1 MTLYFI
7 GIGPS
12 TEYLSLKA
20 MKILRAINKIYIDT
34 YTSIIPDFSIDFI
47 KKYAKRDSEIV
58 IANRSVLEGRGID
71 FIVKEAKEKNI
82 AIIVPG
88 DPFIATT
95 HDAIRIEALANGV
108 DVKVVYGVSIY
119 SLAPS
124 ATGLQ
129 AYRFGKTV
137 TLVYPQEFKPYS
149 VIETIYNNM
158 NQRLHTLILL
168 DLKLE
173 KGIAMT
179 IKEAVEILL
188 DLEKEYSGS
197 SRLRNVVAVGLAQ
210 VGTENEYVRADL
222 LPNLGNYD
230 YPPPPHSI
238 IIVADPHPM
247 ELEALH
253 LICNLPQHIYEKL
266 NRISK
271 YNSNAIL

>member
-7 GIGPS
+7 GMGPS
-12 TEYLSLKA
+12 TEYISLKA
-20 MKILRAINKIYIDT
+20 MKILRTVDKVYIDA
-34 YTSIIPDFSIDFI
+34 YTSVLPDFSIDFI
-47 KKYAKRDSEIV
+47 MKYTKRDAEIV
-58 IANRSVLEGRGID
+58 VANRSVLEGKSID
-71 FIVKEAKEKNI
+71 FIVKEAREKNI

-95 HDAIRIEALANGV
+95 HDAIRIEALAKGT

-137 TLVYPQEFKPYS
+137 TLVYPYGFKPYS

-158 NQRLHTLILL
+158 DLRLHTLVLL

-188 DLEKEYSGS
+188 DLEIEYSGS
-197 SRLRNVVAVGLAQ
+197 NRLRNVVAVGLAQ

-253 LICNLPQHIYEKL
+253 LICNLPQHIYEKF

-271 YNSNAIL
+271 HNSNAIL

>member
-7 GIGPS
+7 GMGPS
-12 TEYLSLKA
+12 TEYISLKA
-20 MKILRAINKIYIDT
+20 MKILRTVDKVYIDT
-34 YTSIIPDFSIDFI
+34 YTSILPDFSIDFI
-47 KKYAKRDSEIV
+47 MKYTKRDAEIV
-58 IANRSVLEGRGID
+58 VANRSVLEGEGID
-71 FIVKEAKEKNI
+71 FIVKEASEKNI

-95 HDAIRIEALANGV
+95 HDAIRIEALARGI
-108 DVKVVYGVSIY
+108 DVQVVHGVSIY

-137 TLVYPQEFKPYS
+137 TLVYPRVFKPYS

-158 NQRLHTLILL
+158 DLRLHTLVLL

-188 DLEKEYSGS
+188 DLEIEYSGS
-197 SRLRNVVAVGLAQ
+197 NRLRNVVAVGLAQ

-253 LICNLPQHIYEKL
+253 LICNLPQHIYEEF

-271 YNSNAIL
+271 HGSNVFL